1 MINFDRNR
9 KLICTDL
16 DGTMFPFS
24 GTPDPR
30 CMNRLKQLLRKN
42 PDVILCYVTGRSL
55 KLSLE
60 AIAMHGLPQPRYLI
74 TDVGT
79 SIYHHN
85 RKYGWVLDGKWH
97 SKLSKSWKSSTSK
110 TITLLMD
117 GVDGIKSQGNAGVSE
132 FKSSFYL
139 SKNKKNKALR
149 ELHKR
154 LNALGIAYTL
164 SISKGKEKHL
174 LLDVLAK
181 GASKKSAVNA
191 LMERLG
197 TNAHNTSFSGDS
209 ENDFALLTTNLNTI
223 LVNNASDSLK
233 QKVVSKAAKKSTAPT
248 LYLSNGS
255 YDCCK
260 GNDVCGVLEGLLHF
274 GMFSR
279 IKNKG
284 IYVQIHSL
292 HGLISSNYA
301 DLGRD
306 EDTGGQ
312 IVYVLE
318 LAKAMSKI
326 PAISQVDIL
335 TRRIEDSRY
344 PNYGKRMEYINR
356 KLKIVRIDCGGK
368 GYIKKTDLWPFIG
381 EYVEN
386 VLKYVEEMGRSP
398 DVIHANYADAGL
410 AGAMLAEKLG
420 SIMVFTGHSLGIPKM
435 RKLGANKK
443 NYGKLDARYKF
454 SKRVA
459 AEQSALDKADS
470 VIVSTNEELAN
481 QYSGYALD
489 KYKVRVI
496 SPGIDLHMFNGHNG
510 HESKRADVL
519 SYVTKGLA
527 HPRLKMILAV
537 SRLDPRKNVEKL
549 VEVFCN
555 NPKINNRANLILV
568 TGLKRG
574 ADSEQ
579 RAMLD
584 RMKMTVSRHKCEE
597 KVSFVKFIDSEGALA
612 ALYHIARKSGGMFV
626 NPALIEPFGLTVL
639 EASACGLPVI
649 ATKNGGPAEIISN
662 GHDGILIDPRSSKGL
677 SNAILRLI
685 SNKRLWSSISKNAT
699 HNALRY
705 SWYETAKAEVSLFRA
720 LEAKRSEEKIAL
732 HFGRTF
738 HKRAPNYLVKSKS
751 GHDTEPKD

>member
-24 GTPDPR
+24 GEPDSG
-30 CMNRLKQLLRKN
+30 CMNRLKRLLKKN
-42 PDVILCYVTGRSL
+42 PDVTLCYVTGRNL

-60 AIAMHGLPQPRYLI
+60 AIAMHRLPQPRYLI

-79 SIYHHN
+79 SIYCRS
-85 RKYGWVLDGKWH
+85 RKYGWVLDRKWH
-97 SKLSKSWKSSTSK
+97 LKLSKSWKPNTSK

-117 GVDGIKSQGNAGVSE
+117 GVNGIKSQGSEGASE

-139 SKNKKNKALR
+139 SRSRKNKALR

-209 ENDFALLTTNLNTI
+209 ENDFALLATNLNTI

-233 QKVVSKAAKKSTAPT
+233 QKVVSKAAKKATAPT
-248 LYLSNGS
+248 LYLSNGR
-255 YDCCK
+255 YNCCK

-279 IKNKG
+279 IKNTG

-326 PAISQVDIL
+326 PAISQVDIM
-335 TRRIEDSRY
+335 TRRIEDIRY

-356 KLKIVRIDCGGK
+356 KLKIVRIDCS
-368 GYIKKTDLWPFIG
+368 
-381 EYVEN
+381 VQ
-386 VLKYVEEMGRSP
+386 GRLLCG
-398 DVIHANYADAGL
+398 N
-410 AGAMLAEKLG
+410 
-420 SIMVFTGHSLGIPKM
+420 
-435 RKLGANKK
+435 
-443 NYGKLDARYKF
+443 
-454 SKRVA
+454 
-459 AEQSALDKADS
+459 
-470 VIVSTNEELAN
+470 
-481 QYSGYALD
+481 
-489 KYKVRVI
+489 
-496 SPGIDLHMFNGHNG
+496 
-510 HESKRADVL
+510 
-519 SYVTKGLA
+519 
-527 HPRLKMILAV
+527 
-537 SRLDPRKNVEKL
+537 
-549 VEVFCN
+549 
-555 NPKINNRANLILV
+555 
-568 TGLKRG
+568 
-574 ADSEQ
+574 
-579 RAMLD
+579 
-584 RMKMTVSRHKCEE
+584 
-597 KVSFVKFIDSEGALA
+597 SF
-612 ALYHIARKSGGMFV
+612 
-626 NPALIEPFGLTVL
+626 
-639 EASACGLPVI
+639 
-649 ATKNGGPAEIISN
+649 
-662 GHDGILIDPRSSKGL
+662 
-677 SNAILRLI
+677 
-685 SNKRLWSSISKNAT
+685 
-699 HNALRY
+699 
-705 SWYETAKAEVSLFRA
+705 
-720 LEAKRSEEKIAL
+720 
-732 HFGRTF
+732 
-738 HKRAPNYLVKSKS
+738 
-751 GHDTEPKD
+751 